1 MGRNELREYSVK
13 AIQNTKE
20 TIFFFVQ
27 DSRSPRSGCVCASA
41 PASDG
46 SEPSPDSGG

>member
-1 MGRNELREYSVK
+1 MMGRNELRQNSVK
-13 AIQNTKE
+13 AIQSIKE
-20 TIFFFVQ
+20 TPPPPQ

>member
-1 MGRNELREYSVK
+1 MGRNELRENFVK
-13 AIQNTKE
+13 AIQSSTE
-20 TIFFFVQ
+20 TFLFQ

>member
-1 MGRNELREYSVK
+1 MMGRNELRQNSVK
-13 AIQNTKE
+13 AIQSIKE
-20 TIFFFVQ
+20 TFSPQ

-46 SEPSPDSGG
+46 SEPSPDSAG

>member
-1 MGRNELREYSVK
+1 MGRNELRENSVK

-20 TIFFFVQ
+20 TIFFVQ

-46 SEPSPDSGG
+46 SEPSLDSGG